1 MSRGLRKSRHDA
13 REATKSRLIAKAP
26 ATGSRMPLP
35 LILATGAATVYVLS
49 NPGGFYS
56 LYVSILRN
64 CVKLIRPLPMIFR
77 VAQNL
82 I

>member
-1 MSRGLRKSRHDA
+1 MSRGLRKSRHD
-13 REATKSRLIAKAP
+13 RHEATKSRLTAKAP
-26 ATGSRMPLP
+26 LPAAAFSLP
-35 LILATGAATVYVLS
+35 LILATGAAAVYVLS

-56 LYVSILRN
+56 LYFSVLSN
-64 CVKLIRPLPMIFR
+64 CVKLVRPLLMIFR

>member
-1 MSRGLRKSRHDA
+1 
-13 REATKSRLIAKAP
+13 
-26 ATGSRMPLP
+26 
-35 LILATGAATVYVLS
+35 LATGAAAVYVLS

-56 LYVSILRN
+56 LYVSVLSN
-64 CVKLIRPLPMIFR
+64 CVKLVRPLLMIFR